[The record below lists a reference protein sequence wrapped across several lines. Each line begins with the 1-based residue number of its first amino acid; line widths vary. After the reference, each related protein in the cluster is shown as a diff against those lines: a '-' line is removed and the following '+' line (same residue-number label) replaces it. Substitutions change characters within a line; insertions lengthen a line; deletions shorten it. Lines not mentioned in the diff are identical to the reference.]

1 MAPAVNFTLLPH
13 NGVLVLSTVS
23 GIGGVVAASTEVLIG
38 DAGAQYVLIRPVGR
52 SSPGLFDYSDGNW
65 IVCEVEISA
74 GGFRGQ
80 FSADVRSEEFQTFME
95 QVSEL
100 GRTVDGAATLSTIEG
115 QLTLALA
122 SDGSGRMRVAG
133 LALDAAGSDNRLNF
147 SFEVDP
153 ACLPSIS
160 RSLEYLLAAF
170 PVIGSPDA

>member
-1 MAPAVNFTLLPH
+1 M
-13 NGVLVLSTVS
+13 
-23 GIGGVVAASTEVLIG
+23 AASTEVLIG
-38 DAGAQYVLIRPVGR
+38 DAGEQYVLIRPVGR

-80 FSADVRSEEFQTFME
+80 FSADLRSEEFQTFME

-100 GRTVDGAATLSTIEG
+100 GRTIDGAATLSTIEG
-115 QLTLALA
+115 QLTLSLA
-122 SDGSGRMRVAG
+122 PDGNGRIRVAG
-133 LALDAAGSDNRLNF
+133 LALDAAGSDNRL
-147 SFEVDP
+147 SFRFDIDQS
-153 ACLPSIS
+153 CLPAVS